1 MEWEAIA
8 IVAGIAC
15 NTVVLVVLFAAGI
28 SANTLLTSFI
38 INILQHVGRSF
49 LVTRVSFLETPFGKQ
64 SHETPWD
71 QVRGTVL
78 VPG

>member
-38 INILQHVGRSF
+38 INILQHVGPLLPGYKGLF
-49 LVTRVSFLETPFGKQ
+49 FGD
-64 SHETPWD
+64 S
-71 QVRGTVL
+71 VREAK
-78 VPG
+78 P